1 MTETEGDD
9 EARIVW
15 RTPALMS
22 EIRGE
27 KVGFRKKDIVAL
39 HALPSAQ
46 AHEPMIVHA
55 PRKNKAARFCAKI
68 ALLTSLLALSIAA
81 ILIVVIESGV
91 MDSTLNARARTAL
104 NAALGDAY
112 RVEVGST
119 VVRMTASGAIALR
132 AREVAL
138 SEASSGQPV
147 AKLRAISIALDPL
160 ALMTG
165 RIAVSNLE
173 AEGGD
178 FDSGLLPRGEPLD
191 LTKIRIADVGDTLE
205 AIFSHVDRI
214 SQMAAGRGSQK
225 VTLSDFSFSVI
236 GSRDR
241 VVPVVANA
249 LEFNRDAG
257 GSMSV
262 KGSVTVDGVDVDLS
276 ADALGDK
283 GHMTGFEA
291 SITNLPLAPFFYHG
305 KVGSEPPFGVVAS
318 AGLSLKATRA
328 AGNAKPDLRV
338 TVRTSKGEFHAG
350 NLVSTLNAS
359 QMDVAYD
366 FERSSVEILPSAV
379 KIGRSTFPFT
389 GAIIDL
395 DKIAGATEKG
405 FAIDLLL
412 KNASSAPEDVADAP
426 LIFDAKANGRFV
438 SDKRQLIFDQLAVS
452 TPLGSMFGSLSV
464 AFGKTSPQISFASVS
479 DRMEATAVKQL
490 WPWWLAKG
498 ARRWAIA
505 NLFGGT
511 VTNARIEVSVAEG
524 RIATNEGEL
533 KLNEQEL
540 NINFDI
546 DDTRINITGEIPPL
560 RDTSGKFKLSGQ
572 RMTAEIEKGTAFFPS
587 GRAVALNGGDF
598 ILPDV
603 YTKPLMAEMKI
614 EVGGDADAIAE
625 LVSYK
630 PIQALQKTPLLP
642 EDFSGPLTAVVGA
655 RFGLISDQ
663 KPPKPLY
670 QVQMQLDKVT
680 VQKAMFG
687 RAVEDLVGTFRVD
700 NQQAVLDADARI
712 EGAKVKVA
720 LTEPVDSGSTVKR
733 SREISGSLEQG
744 VWQKLIPGL
753 SRIVSGPIT
762 IDVAIDEASRQT
774 AEIDLTKA
782 QLSLPWIGWSK
793 GVGIPAEAQFTS
805 SMDGKIA
812 TISNFAVAGDGFGA
826 RGKLQID
833 DGGLLSA
840 DLDNVRLAQG
850 DDFKVSIDRTRGGY
864 TASLSGAAAD
874 IRPIL
879 AQLKTGSDQNQG
891 GGDDI
896 AIKAQLDRVTG
907 FNGESLSNV
916 NLVYGERGRQIE
928 DVNLSAV
935 TSSGQALV
943 ARLAK
948 AGADNT
954 LELTTGDAGALA
966 RFADIYQNMRG
977 GLLNLKL
984 RDRGGRSWRGSVDI
998 RKFQLV
1004 GEQRLQSM
1012 VSTPTGA
1019 DGRSLNQAVRRDIDV
1034 SSARFERGFAQL
1046 ALDRGAIRVEGGVLR
1061 GTDVGA
1067 TFQGTVRDNN
1077 GIMDMTG
1084 TFMPAYG
1091 LNRIFGE
1098 LPLIGV
1104 LLGNGRDRGLLGIT
1118 FKLNGPF
1125 NQPKLTINPLSIIAP
1140 GVFRSIFEFQ

>member
-1 MTETEGDD
+1 
-9 EARIVW
+9 
-15 RTPALMS
+15 MS

-46 AHEPMIVHA
+46 AHDPIIVHA
-55 PRKNKAARFCAKI
+55 PRKSTFPRFCAKI
-68 ALLTSLLALSIAA
+68 ALSLFFFVLVIGAA
-81 ILIVVIESGV
+81 IVTAIESGV
-91 MDSTLNARARTAL
+91 IDSTLNARARTAL
-104 NAALGDAY
+104 EAALGDAY
-112 RVEVGST
+112 QVEVGST
-119 VVRMTASGAIALR
+119 VVRMTGSGALALK
-132 AREVAL
+132 AREVSL
-138 SEASSGQPV
+138 NESVSGQPV
-147 AKLRAISIALDPL
+147 VKLRSISIALDPL
-160 ALMTG
+160 ALVTG
-165 RIAVSNLE
+165 RIAVSSLQ

-178 FDSGLLPRGEPLD
+178 FDTGLLPRGEPLD
-191 LTKIRIADVGDTLE
+191 LTKIKIADVGDALE
-205 AIFSHVDRI
+205 AIFSHVDRM
-214 SQMAAGRGSQK
+214 SQMAAGRGSQT
-225 VTLSDFSFSVI
+225 VTLSDFSFSVV
-236 GSRDR
+236 GARDR
-241 VVPVVANA
+241 VVPVVATA
-249 LEFNRDAG
+249 LEFKRDSG
-257 GSMSV
+257 GSMSAM
-262 KGSVTVDGVDVDLS
+262 GNVTVDGVEVEIS
-276 ADALGDK
+276 ADALGQG
-283 GHMTGFEA
+283 GHVTGFEA
-291 SITNLPLAPFFYHG
+291 AITNLPLAPFLYHG
-305 KVGSEPPFGVVAS
+305 QLGSEPAFGIDAA
-318 AGLSLKATRA
+318 AGLTLKATRA
-328 AGNAKPDLRV
+328 ADGAKPDLRV
-338 TVRTSKGEFHAG
+338 AVRTSKGAFHAG
-350 NLVSTLNAS
+350 GRISTLNPS
-359 QMDVAYD
+359 QMDIAYD
-366 FERSSVEILPSAV
+366 FERSSVEILPSQV
-379 KIGRSTFPFT
+379 NIGRSTFPFT
-389 GAIIDL
+389 GAVVDL
-395 DKIAGATEKG
+395 DKIAGATDKG

-412 KNASSAPEDVADAP
+412 KNASSAPEDINDPP
-426 LIFDAKANGRFV
+426 LIFDAKANGRFT
-438 SDKRQLIFDQLAVS
+438 SDTRRLIFDRLVVS
-452 TPLGSMFGSLSV
+452 SPLGSMFGSLSV

-479 DRMEATAVKQL
+479 DRMDATAVKQL

-511 VTNARIEVSVAEG
+511 VTNARIEVSIAEG
-524 RIATNEGEL
+524 RIANNEGEL
-533 KLNEQEL
+533 KLGEQEL

-546 DDTRINITGEIPPL
+546 DDTRVNITGEIPPL
-560 RDTSGKFKLSGQ
+560 RDTSGRFKLSGQ
-572 RMTAEIEKGTAFFPS
+572 RMTAQIEKGTAFFPS
-587 GRAVALNGGDF
+587 GRSVALNGGEF

-614 EVGGDADAIAE
+614 EVGGNADAIAE

-630 PIQALQKTPLLP
+630 PIQALQKTPLQA

-655 RFGLISDQ
+655 RFGLIADQ
-663 KPPKPLY
+663 HPPKPLY
-670 QVQMQLDKVT
+670 QVEMQLDKVT
-680 VQKAMFG
+680 VNRAMFG
-687 RAVEDLVGTFRVD
+687 RPVADLVGTFRVD

-712 EGAKVKVA
+712 DGAKVKVA
-720 LTEPVDSGSTVKR
+720 MTEPVDADSTVKR
-733 SREISGSLEQG
+733 SREISGTLENS

-762 IDVAIDEASRQT
+762 IDVTIDEASRQKAT
-774 AEIDLTKA
+774 VSLTKA

-793 GVGIPAEAQFTS
+793 GVGIPAEVQFTS
-805 SMDGKIA
+805 SMEGQVA
-812 TISNFAVAGDGFGA
+812 TISDFAIAGDGFGA
-826 RGKLQID
+826 RGTLQID
-833 DGGLLSA
+833 DNGLRSA

-850 DDFKVSIDRTRGGY
+850 DDFTVAVDRSKGGY
-864 TASLSGAAAD
+864 TASLTGAAAD

-879 AQLKTGSDQNQG
+879 AQLKSGNDQDQGGSD
-891 GGDDI
+891 DI
-896 AIKAQLDRVTG
+896 TIKAQLARVTG
-907 FNGESLSNV
+907 FNGEALSNV

-1012 VSTPTGA
+1012 VSTPTGS

-1046 ALDRGAIRVEGGVLR
+1046 ALDSGAIRVDGGVLR

-1067 TFQGTVRDNN
+1067 TFQGTVRDKN

>member
-1 MTETEGDD
+1 
-9 EARIVW
+9 
-15 RTPALMS
+15 MS

-46 AHEPMIVHA
+46 AHDPIIVHA
-55 PRKNKAARFCAKI
+55 PRKNAFLRLCTKI
-68 ALLTSLLALSIAA
+68 VLSTFLLVFVMGA
-81 ILIVVIESGV
+81 ILVTVIESGLV
-91 MDSTLNARARTAL
+91 DSTLNARARTAL
-104 NAALGDAY
+104 NTALGDSY
-112 RVEVGST
+112 RAEVGST
-119 VVRMTASGAIALR
+119 VIRMTGSGALALK

-138 SEASSGQPV
+138 SEAATGQPL
-147 AKLRAISIALDPL
+147 AKLRSISIALDPL

-165 RIAVSNLE
+165 RIAVSSLE

-178 FDSGLLPRGEPLD
+178 FDTGLLPKGEPLD
-191 LTKIRIADVGDTLE
+191 LTKIRIADVGDALE
-205 AIFSHVDRI
+205 AIFSHVDRM
-214 SQMAAGRGSQK
+214 SQMAAGRGSQT
-225 VTLSDFSFSVI
+225 VTLSDFNFSVI
-236 GSRDR
+236 GARNR
-241 VVPVVANA
+241 VVPIVASA
-249 LEFNRDAG
+249 LEFDRDAG

-262 KGSVTVDGVDVDLS
+262 KGSITVDGVAVDLS
-276 ADALGDK
+276 ADALGQK
-283 GHMTGFEA
+283 GHVTGFEA
-291 SITNLPLAPFFYHG
+291 AITNLPLAPFYYHG
-305 KVGSEPPFGVVAS
+305 KSGAEPAFGVDAT
-318 AGLSLKATRA
+318 AGLTLKATRA
-328 AGNAKPDLRV
+328 AGEAKPDLRV

-350 NLVSTLNAS
+350 GLVSVLNPS
-359 QMDVAYD
+359 QMDIAYD
-366 FERSSVEILPSAV
+366 FERSSVEILPSVV

-389 GAIIDL
+389 GAVIDL

-412 KNASSAPEDVADAP
+412 KDASSAPEDIAERP
-426 LIFDAKANGRFV
+426 LIFDAKASGRFT
-438 SDKRQLIFDQLAVS
+438 SDTHRLIFDQLAVS
-452 TPLGSMFGSLSV
+452 SPLGSMYGSLSV
-464 AFGKTSPQISFASVS
+464 AFGNTSPRISFASVS

-498 ARRWAIA
+498 ARRWAIG

-524 RIATNEGEL
+524 RIANTAGDL
-533 KLNEQEL
+533 RLNEQEL

-560 RDTSGKFKLSGQ
+560 RDTTGHFNLSGQ
-572 RMTAEIEKGTAFFPS
+572 RMSVEVKQGTAYFPS
-587 GRAVALNGGDF
+587 GRSVALNGGDF
-598 ILPDV
+598 IIPDV

-614 EVGGDADAIAE
+614 EVGGGADAIAE

-642 EDFSGPLTAVVGA
+642 EDFSGPLTALVGA

-663 KPPKPLY
+663 HPPKPLW
-670 QVQMQLDKVT
+670 QVEMQLDKVT
-680 VQKAMFG
+680 VDKAFHG
-687 RAVEDLVGTFRVD
+687 RAVSDLVGTFRVD
-700 NQQAVLDADARI
+700 NRQAVLDADARLDD
-712 EGAKVKVA
+712 AKVRIA
-720 LTEPVDSGSTVKR
+720 LTEPVDEGSTVER
-733 SREISGSLEQG
+733 ARRITGTLEERA
-744 VWQKLIPGL
+744 WQKLAPGL
-753 SRIVSGPIT
+753 SRIISGPISV
-762 IDVAIDEASRQT
+762 DVTMDDEENQQVKIGLA
-774 AEIDLTKA
+774 KA
-782 QLSLPWIGWSK
+782 ALSLPWIGWSK
-793 GVGIPAEAQFTS
+793 GVGIPAEANFTS
-805 SMDGKIA
+805 RKAGDV
-812 TISNFAVAGDGFGA
+812 TDISDFAVAGDGFGA
-826 RGKLQID
+826 RGELQVD
-833 DGGLLSA
+833 EGGLVSA
-840 DLDNVRLAQG
+840 RLDSVRLAQG
-850 DDFKVSIDRTRGGY
+850 DDFKVSVDRGRAGY
-864 TASLSGAAAD
+864 TATLSGAAAD

-879 AQLKTGSDQNQG
+879 AQMKTGGEQ
-891 GGDDI
+891 GGDDNVT
-896 AIKAQLDRVTG
+896 IKARLDRVVG
-907 FNGESLSNV
+907 FNGEALSNV
-916 NLVYGERGRQIE
+916 NLLYVEKGRQIE

-935 TSSGQALV
+935 TGSGQAIV
-943 ARLAK
+943 ARLTK
-948 AGADNT
+948 SGADNT
-954 LELTTGDAGALA
+954 LELTAGDAGALG

-984 RDRGGRSWRGSVDI
+984 RDRGARSWRGTVDI

-1034 SSARFERGFAQL
+1034 STARFERGFAQL
-1046 ALDRGAIRVEGGVLR
+1046 ALDRGAIRVDGGVLR

-1091 LNRIFGE
+1091 LNRLFGE

-1118 FKLNGPF
+1118 FKLDGPF
-1125 NQPKLTINPLSIIAP
+1125 NKPRLTINPLSIIAP

>member
-1 MTETEGDD
+1 
-9 EARIVW
+9 
-15 RTPALMS
+15 MS

-46 AHEPMIVHA
+46 AHDPLIVHA
-55 PRKNKAARFCAKI
+55 PRKSTVPRFCAKI
-68 ALLTSLLALSIAA
+68 ALLTFLLFFSIGA
-81 ILIVVIESGV
+81 ILVTAIESGM
-91 MDSTLNARARTAL
+91 MDSMLNARARTAL
-104 NAALGDAY
+104 NAALGDDYKA
-112 RVEVGST
+112 EVGST
-119 VVRMTASGAIALR
+119 VVRMTGGGALALK
-132 AREVAL
+132 AREVSL
-138 SEASSGQPV
+138 NEAASGQPV
-147 AKLRAISIALDPL
+147 AKLRSISIALDPL
-160 ALMTG
+160 ALITG
-165 RIAVSNLE
+165 RIAVSSLE

-178 FDSGLLPRGEPLD
+178 FDTGLLPRGEPLD
-191 LTKIRIADVGDTLE
+191 LTRIRIADVGDALE
-205 AIFSHVDRI
+205 AIFSHVDRM
-214 SQMAAGRGSQK
+214 SQMAAGRGSQT
-225 VTLSDFSFSVI
+225 VTLSDFNFSVV
-236 GSRDR
+236 GARDR
-241 VVPVVANA
+241 VVPVVATA
-249 LEFNRDAG
+249 LEFKRDAG

-262 KGSVTVDGVDVDLS
+262 TGSATVDGTAVDLS
-276 ADALGDK
+276 ANALGQS
-283 GHMTGFEA
+283 GHVTGFEA
-291 SITNLPLAPFFYHG
+291 AITNLPLAPFLYHG
-305 KVGSEPPFGVVAS
+305 KLGTEPAFGIDAM
-318 AGLSLKATRA
+318 AGLTLKATRA
-328 AGNAKPDLRV
+328 AGAAKPDLRV
-338 TVRTSKGEFHAG
+338 AVRTTKGAFHAG
-350 NLVSTLNAS
+350 GLVSTLNPS
-359 QMDVAYD
+359 QMDIAYD
-366 FERSSVEILPSAV
+366 FERSSVEILPSAI
-379 KIGRSTFPFT
+379 KIGRSNFPFT
-389 GAIIDL
+389 GAVIDL

-412 KNASSAPEDVADAP
+412 KNASSAPEDIAEPP
-426 LIFDAKANGRFV
+426 LMFDAKANGRFV
-438 SDKRQLIFDQLAVS
+438 SGTRQLIFDQLAVS
-452 TPLGSMFGSLSV
+452 SPLGSMFGSLSV
-464 AFGKTSPQISFASVS
+464 AFGKTSPRISFASVS
-479 DRMEATAVKQL
+479 DRLDATAVKQL

-524 RIATNEGEL
+524 RIANNEGEL
-533 KLNEQEL
+533 KLGDEEL

-560 RDTSGKFKLSGQ
+560 RDTSGRFKLSGQ

-587 GRAVALNGGDF
+587 GRSVALNGGDF

-614 EVGGDADAIAE
+614 EVGGNADAIAE

-630 PIQALQKTPLLP
+630 PIQALQKTPLQA

-663 KPPKPLY
+663 HPPKPLY
-670 QVQMQLDKVT
+670 QVEMQLDKVT
-680 VQKAMFG
+680 VNKAMFG
-687 RAVEDLVGTFRVD
+687 RPVEDLVGTFRVD

-720 LTEPVDSGSTVKR
+720 LTEPVDSGSAVKR
-733 SREISGSLEQG
+733 SRQISGTLDDG
-744 VWQKLIPGL
+744 VWQKFVKGL
-753 SRIVSGPIT
+753 SKIVSGPIT
-762 IDVAIDEASRQT
+762 IDVTIDEAGRQK
-774 AEIDLTKA
+774 AKIGLTKA

-793 GVGIPAEAQFTS
+793 GVGIPAEVQLTS
-805 SMDGKIA
+805 SVDGDVSKI
-812 TISNFAVAGDGFGA
+812 TDFAVAGDGFGA
-826 RGKLQID
+826 RGALQVD
-833 DGGLLSA
+833 ENGLLSA
-840 DLDNVRLAQG
+840 DLDNVRLGQG
-850 DDFKVSIDRTRGGY
+850 DDFEVAIDRKKGGY
-864 TASLSGAAAD
+864 AATLTGAAVD

-879 AQLKTGSDQNQG
+879 AQLKAGGDQNQG
-891 GGDDI
+891 DGDDVT
-896 AIKAQLDRVTG
+896 IKAQLARVTG
-907 FNGESLSNV
+907 FNGEALSNV

-943 ARLAK
+943 AKLAK

-954 LELTTGDAGALA
+954 LELTTGDAGSLA

-1012 VSTPTGA
+1012 VSTPTGS

-1046 ALDRGAIRVEGGVLR
+1046 ALDSGAIRVDGGVLR

-1067 TFQGTVRDNN
+1067 TFQGTVRDKN

-1118 FKLNGPF
+1118 FKMNGPF

>member
-1 MTETEGDD
+1 
-9 EARIVW
+9 
-15 RTPALMS
+15 MS

-55 PRKNKAARFCAKI
+55 PRKSRAVRLCAKI

-81 ILIVVIESGV
+81 ILVVVIESGL
-91 MDSTLNARARTAL
+91 MDSTRSAL
-104 NAALGDAY
+104 NSALGDNY
-112 RVEVGST
+112 RAEVGST

-138 SEASSGQPV
+138 SEASTGQPV

-160 ALMTG
+160 ALVTG

-178 FDSGLLPRGEPLD
+178 FDTGLLPRGEPLD
-191 LTKIRIADVGDTLE
+191 LTRIRIADVGDALE
-205 AIFSHVDRI
+205 AIFSHVDRM
-214 SQMAAGRGSQK
+214 SQMAAGRGSQT

-241 VVPVVANA
+241 IVPIVANA
-249 LEFNRDAG
+249 IEFNRDAG

-283 GHMTGFEA
+283 GHVTGFEA
-291 SITNLPLAPFFYHG
+291 AITNLPLAPFFYHG
-305 KVGSEPPFGVVAS
+305 KSGSEPPFGVVAS
-318 AGLSLKATRA
+318 AGLQLKATRA

-359 QMDVAYD
+359 QMEVAYD
-366 FERSSVEILPSAV
+366 FERSSVEILPSMV

-395 DKIAGATEKG
+395 DKIAGATDKG

-412 KNASSAPEDVADAP
+412 KNASSAPEDVADPP

-438 SDKRQLIFDQLAVS
+438 SDKRRLIFDQLAVS
-452 TPLGSMFGSLSV
+452 SPLGSMYGSLSV

-524 RIATNEGEL
+524 RIANNEGEL

-540 NINFDI
+540 NINFEI

-560 RDTSGKFKLSGQ
+560 RDTAGKFKLSGQ
-572 RMTAEIEKGTAFFPS
+572 RMTAQIEEGTAFFPS
-587 GRAVALNGGDF
+587 GRSVALNGGEF

-614 EVGGDADAIAE
+614 EVGGNADAIAE

-663 KPPKPLY
+663 HPPKPLY
-670 QVQMQLDKVT
+670 QVEMQLDGVT
-680 VQKAMFG
+680 VNKAMFG
-687 RAVEDLVGTFRVD
+687 RSAEDIVGTFRVD
-700 NQQAVLDADARI
+700 NQQALLDADARV
-712 EGAKVKVA
+712 EGAKIKVV
-720 LTEPVDSGSTVKR
+720 LTEPVESNSTVKR
-733 SREISGSLEQG
+733 SRRIFGTLDDA
-744 VWQKLIPGL
+744 VWRKLTPGL
-753 SRIVSGPIT
+753 SRIISGPIA
-762 IDVAIDEASRQT
+762 IDVTIDEAGKQKVKIGL
-774 AEIDLTKA
+774 AKA
-782 QLSLPWIGWSK
+782 ALSLPWIGWSK
-793 GVGIPAEAQFTS
+793 GVGIPAEAQFVS
-805 SMDGKIA
+805 SEGDDGA
-812 TISNFAVAGDGFGA
+812 SISDFAISGDGFGA
-826 RGKLQID
+826 RGALHVD
-833 DGGLLSA
+833 DGGLVSA
-840 DLDNVRLAQG
+840 DFDNVRLAQG
-850 DDFKVSIDRTRGGY
+850 DDFKVSVDRNKGGY
-864 TASLSGAAAD
+864 TAVLTGAAAD

-879 AQLKTGSDQNQG
+879 AQLKAGSDQSQDA
-891 GGDDI
+891 GDDVT
-896 AIKAQLDRVTG
+896 IKAQLGRVTG
-907 FNGESLSNV
+907 FNGEFLSNV

-954 LELTTGDAGALA
+954 LELTSGDAGALA

-1046 ALDRGAIRVEGGVLR
+1046 ALDRGAIRVDGGVLR

>member
-1 MTETEGDD
+1 
-9 EARIVW
+9 
-15 RTPALMS
+15 MS

-46 AHEPMIVHA
+46 AHDPMIVHA
-55 PRKNKAARFCAKI
+55 PRKRALPRLCAKI
-68 ALLTSLLALSIAA
+68 ALSISLLALIIGA
-81 ILIVVIESGV
+81 ILVTVIESGM

-112 RVEVGST
+112 RADVGST
-119 VVRMTASGAIALR
+119 VVRMTASGAIALK

-138 SEASSGQPV
+138 SEAASGQPV
-147 AKLRAISIALDPL
+147 AKLRSISIALDPL

-165 RIAVSNLE
+165 RIAVSRLE
-173 AEGGD
+173 AEGGN
-178 FDSGLLPRGEPLD
+178 FDTGLLPRGEPLD
-191 LTKIRIADVGDTLE
+191 LTKIRIADVGDALE
-205 AIFSHVDRI
+205 ALFSHVDRM
-214 SQMAAGRGSQK
+214 SQLAAGRGSQT
-225 VTLSDFSFSVI
+225 VALSDFSFSIV
-236 GSRDR
+236 GARNR
-241 VVPVVANA
+241 VVPVVASA
-249 LEFNRDAG
+249 LEFNRDAS

-262 KGSVTVDGVDVDLS
+262 KGSATVDGVEVDIT
-276 ADALGDK
+276 ADALGQR
-283 GHMTGFEA
+283 GHVTGFDA
-291 SITNLPLAPFFYHG
+291 AITNLPLAPFFYHG
-305 KVGSEPPFGVVAS
+305 KSGAEQAFGIDAT
-318 AGLSLKATRA
+318 AGLTLKATRA
-328 AGNAKPDLRV
+328 VGEAKPDLRV
-338 TVRTSKGEFHAG
+338 AVRTSKGTFHAG
-350 NLVSTLNAS
+350 GLVSTLNPS
-359 QMDVAYD
+359 QMDIAYD
-366 FERSSVEILPSAV
+366 FGRSAVEILPSVV

-389 GAIIDL
+389 GAVIDL
-395 DKIAGATEKG
+395 DKLAGATEKG

-412 KNASSAPEDVADAP
+412 RNASSAPEDVTDQP
-426 LIFDAKANGRFV
+426 LTFDAKASGRFTA
-438 SDKRQLIFDQLAVS
+438 DTHRLIFDQLAVS
-452 TPLGSMFGSLSV
+452 SPLGSMYGSLSV
-464 AFGKTSPQISFASVS
+464 AFGKTSPQISFAAVS

-498 ARRWAIA
+498 ARRWAIG
-505 NLFGGT
+505 NLFGGI

-524 RIATNEGEL
+524 RIANNEGEL

-540 NINFDI
+540 NITFDI

-572 RMTAEIEKGTAFFPS
+572 RMTVEIGQGTAYFPS
-587 GRAVALNGGDF
+587 GRSVALNGGDF

-614 EVGGDADAIAE
+614 EVGGAADAIAE
-625 LVSYK
+625 LVTYK
-630 PIQALQKTPLLP
+630 PIQALQKTSLLP
-642 EDFSGPLTAVVGA
+642 EDFSGPLTALVGA

-663 KPPKPLY
+663 HPPKPLW
-670 QVQMQLDKVT
+670 QVEMQLDKVS
-680 VQKAMFG
+680 VNRAFYG
-687 RAVEDLVGTFRVD
+687 RPVSDLVGTFRVD
-700 NQQAVLDADARI
+700 NQQAVLDADAQL
-712 EGAKVKVA
+712 EGAKVSIA
-720 LTEPVDSGSTVKR
+720 LTEPVDSDSKVKR
-733 SREISGSLEQG
+733 SREISGTLDQA
-744 VWQKLIPGL
+744 VWQKLAPGL
-753 SRIVSGPIT
+753 SKIVSGPISADVT
-762 IDVAIDEASRQT
+762 IGDQDRVEAKIGL
-774 AEIDLTKA
+774 AKA
-782 QLSLPWIGWSK
+782 ALSLPWIGWSK
-793 GVGIPAEAQFTS
+793 GAGIPAEARFTAS
-805 SMDGKIA
+805 KSDD
-812 TISNFAVAGDGFGA
+812 TIVISDFAVAGDGFGA
-826 RGKLQID
+826 RGGLQV
-833 DGGLLSA
+833 DGGGLVSA
-840 DLDNVRLAQG
+840 RLDSVRLAQG
-850 DDFKVSIDRTRGGY
+850 DDFKVSVDRGKGGY
-864 TASLSGAAAD
+864 TATLSGAAAD

-879 AQLKTGSDQNQG
+879 AQMKAGSDQSQG
-891 GGDDI
+891 GGGDI
-896 AIKAQLDRVTG
+896 TIKAQLDRVTG

-916 NLVYGERGRQIE
+916 NLVYSERGSQIE

-935 TSSGQALV
+935 TGSGQALV
-943 ARLAK
+943 ARIAK

-1046 ALDRGAIRVEGGVLR
+1046 ALDRGAIRVDGGVLR

-1125 NQPKLTINPLSIIAP
+1125 NQPKLTVNPLSIIAP

>member
-1 MTETEGDD
+1 
-9 EARIVW
+9 
-15 RTPALMS
+15 MS
-22 EIRGE
+22 DIRGE

-46 AHEPMIVHA
+46 AHDPIIVHA
-55 PRKNKAARFCAKI
+55 PRKSAPLRLCAKI
-68 ALLTSLLALSIAA
+68 ALSISLLALILGA
-81 ILIVVIESGV
+81 ILVTVIESGM
-91 MDSTLNARARTAL
+91 MDSTLNARARAAL
-104 NAALGDAY
+104 NSALGNAY
-112 RVEVGST
+112 HADVGST
-119 VVRMTASGAIALR
+119 VVRMTASGAIALK
-132 AREVAL
+132 AREVEL
-138 SEASSGQPV
+138 SEATSGQPV
-147 AKLRAISIALDPL
+147 AKLRSISIALDPL

-165 RIAVSNLE
+165 HIAVSRLE

-178 FDSGLLPRGEPLD
+178 FDTGLLPRGEPLD
-191 LTKIRIADVGDTLE
+191 LTKIRIADVGQALE
-205 AIFSHVDRI
+205 ALFSHVDRM
-214 SQMAAGRGSQK
+214 SQMAAGRGDQT
-225 VTLSDFSFSVI
+225 VTLSDFSFSVV
-236 GSRDR
+236 GSRNR
-241 VVPVVANA
+241 VVPVVASA
-249 LEFNRDAG
+249 LEFNRDAS

-262 KGSVTVDGVDVDLS
+262 KGSASVDGVEVDLT
-276 ADALGDK
+276 ADALGQK
-283 GHMTGFEA
+283 GHVTGFEA
-291 SITNLPLAPFFYHG
+291 AITNLPLAPFFYHG
-305 KVGSEPPFGVVAS
+305 KSGAEQAFGIDAT
-318 AGLSLKATRA
+318 AGLTLKATRA
-328 AGNAKPDLRV
+328 AGEAKPDLRV
-338 TVRTSKGEFHAG
+338 AVRTSKGAFHAG
-350 NLVSTLNAS
+350 GLISTLNPS
-359 QMDVAYD
+359 QMDIAYD

-395 DKIAGATEKG
+395 DKLSGATEKG

-412 KNASSAPEDVADAP
+412 KNASSAPEDVTEQP
-426 LIFDAKANGRFV
+426 LIFDAKASGRFT
-438 SDKRQLIFDQLAVS
+438 SDTHRLIFDQLAVS
-452 TPLGSMFGSLSV
+452 SPLGSMYGSLSV
-464 AFGKTSPQISFASVS
+464 AFGKTSPQISFAAVS
-479 DRMEATAVKQL
+479 DRMEARAVKQL

-498 ARRWAIA
+498 ARRWAIG
-505 NLFGGT
+505 NLFGGI

-524 RIATNEGEL
+524 RIANNEGEL

-572 RMTAEIEKGTAFFPS
+572 RMTVDVGRGTAYFPS
-587 GRAVALNGGDF
+587 GRSVALNGGDF

-614 EVGGDADAIAE
+614 EVGGEADAIAE

-630 PIQALQKTPLLP
+630 PIQALQKTKLSP

-670 QVQMQLDKVT
+670 QVEMQLDKVS
-680 VQKAMFG
+680 VNKALEG
-687 RAVEDLVGTFRVD
+687 RPVTDLVGTFRVD
-700 NQQAVLDADARI
+700 NQQAVLDADAKI

-720 LTEPVDSGSTVKR
+720 LTEPVDPSSTVKR
-733 SREISGSLEQG
+733 SRHISGTLEDG
-744 VWQKLIPGL
+744 VWQKITSGP
-753 SRIVSGPIT
+753 SKIISGPIT
-762 IDVAIDEASRQT
+762 VDVAIDETGKQKVKVG
-774 AEIDLTKA
+774 LTKA
-782 QLSLPWIGWSK
+782 ALSLPWIGWSK

-805 SMDGKIA
+805 SMDGDLA
-812 TISNFAVAGDGFGA
+812 TISDFAVAGDGFGA
-826 RGKLQID
+826 RGNLQVND
-833 DGGLLSA
+833 SGLVSA
-840 DLDNVRLAQG
+840 DLNNVRLAQG
-850 DDFKVSIDRTRGGY
+850 DDFKVSVDRSKGGY
-864 TASLSGAAAD
+864 TATLRGAAAD

-879 AQLKTGSDQNQG
+879 AQMKAGSDQNQG
-891 GGDDI
+891 GSDDI
-896 AIKAQLDRVTG
+896 TVKAQLDRITG

-916 NLVYGERGRQIE
+916 NLVYAERGSQIE

-935 TSSGQALV
+935 TGSGQALV
-943 ARLAK
+943 ARIAK

-1046 ALDRGAIRVEGGVLR
+1046 ALDRGAIRVDGGVLR

-1067 TFQGTVRDNN
+1067 TFQGTVRDGN

-1098 LPLIGV
+1098 LPLIGA

>member
-1 MTETEGDD
+1 
-9 EARIVW
+9 
-15 RTPALMS
+15 MS
-22 EIRGE
+22 DIRGE

-46 AHEPMIVHA
+46 AHDPIIVHA
-55 PRKNKAARFCAKI
+55 PRKSAPLRLCAKI
-68 ALLTSLLALSIAA
+68 ALSISLLALILGA
-81 ILIVVIESGV
+81 ILVTVIESGM
-91 MDSTLNARARTAL
+91 MDSTLNARARAAL
-104 NAALGDAY
+104 NSALGNAY
-112 RVEVGST
+112 HADVGST
-119 VVRMTASGAIALR
+119 VVRMTASGAIALK
-132 AREVAL
+132 AREVEL
-138 SEASSGQPV
+138 SEATSGQPV
-147 AKLRAISIALDPL
+147 AKLRSISIALEPL
-160 ALMTG
+160 ALLTG
-165 RIAVSNLE
+165 HIAVSRLE

-178 FDSGLLPRGEPLD
+178 FDTGLLPRGEPLD
-191 LTKIRIADVGDTLE
+191 LTKIRIADVGQALE
-205 AIFSHVDRI
+205 ALFSHVDRM
-214 SQMAAGRGSQK
+214 SQMAAGRGNQT
-225 VTLSDFSFSVI
+225 VTLSDFSFSVV
-236 GSRDR
+236 GSRNR
-241 VVPVVANA
+241 VVPVVASA
-249 LEFNRDAG
+249 LEFNRDAS

-262 KGSVTVDGVDVDLS
+262 KGSASVDGVEVDLT
-276 ADALGDK
+276 ADALGQK
-283 GHMTGFEA
+283 GHVTGFEA
-291 SITNLPLAPFFYHG
+291 AITNLPLAPFFYHG
-305 KVGSEPPFGVVAS
+305 KSGAEQAFGIDAT
-318 AGLSLKATRA
+318 AGLTLKATRA
-328 AGNAKPDLRV
+328 AGEAKPDLRV
-338 TVRTSKGEFHAG
+338 AVRTSKGAFHAG
-350 NLVSTLNAS
+350 GLVSTLNPS
-359 QMDVAYD
+359 QMDIAYD

-395 DKIAGATEKG
+395 DKLSGATEKG

-412 KNASSAPEDVADAP
+412 KNASSAPEDVTEQP
-426 LIFDAKANGRFV
+426 LIFDAKASGRFT
-438 SDKRQLIFDQLAVS
+438 SDTHRLIFDQLAVS
-452 TPLGSMFGSLSV
+452 SPLGSMYGSRSV
-464 AFGKTSPQISFASVS
+464 AFGKTSPQISFAAVS
-479 DRMEATAVKQL
+479 DRMEARAVKQL

-498 ARRWAIA
+498 ARRWAIG
-505 NLFGGT
+505 NLFGGI

-524 RIATNEGEL
+524 RIANNEGEL

-572 RMTAEIEKGTAFFPS
+572 RMTVDVGRGTAYFPS
-587 GRAVALNGGDF
+587 GRSVALNGGDF

-614 EVGGDADAIAE
+614 EVGGEADAIAE

-630 PIQALQKTPLLP
+630 PIQALQKTKLSP

-670 QVQMQLDKVT
+670 QVEMQLDKVS
-680 VQKAMFG
+680 VNKALEG
-687 RAVEDLVGTFRVD
+687 RPVTDLVGTFRVD
-700 NQQAVLDADARI
+700 NQQAVLDADAKI

-720 LTEPVDSGSTVKR
+720 LTEPVDAGSTVKR
-733 SREISGSLEQG
+733 SRHISGTLEDG
-744 VWQKLIPGL
+744 VWQKITSGP
-753 SRIVSGPIT
+753 SKIISGPIT
-762 IDVAIDEASRQT
+762 VDVAIDETGKQKVKVG
-774 AEIDLTKA
+774 LTKA
-782 QLSLPWIGWSK
+782 ALSLPWIGWSK

-805 SMDGKIA
+805 SMDGDLA
-812 TISNFAVAGDGFGA
+812 TISDFAVAGDGFGA
-826 RGKLQID
+826 RGNLQVD
-833 DGGLLSA
+833 NSGLVSA
-840 DLDNVRLAQG
+840 DLNNVRLAQG
-850 DDFKVSIDRTRGGY
+850 DDFKVSVDRGKGGY
-864 TASLSGAAAD
+864 TAKLTGAAAD

-879 AQLKTGSDQNQG
+879 AQIKAGSDQNQG
-891 GGDDI
+891 GSDDI
-896 AIKAQLDRVTG
+896 TVKAQLDRITG

-916 NLVYGERGRQIE
+916 NLVYAERGSQIE

-935 TSSGQALV
+935 TGSGQALV
-943 ARLAK
+943 ARIAK

-1046 ALDRGAIRVEGGVLR
+1046 ALDRGAIRVDGGVLR

-1067 TFQGTVRDNN
+1067 TFQGTVRDGN

-1098 LPLIGV
+1098 LPLIGA

>member
-1 MTETEGDD
+1 
-9 EARIVW
+9 
-15 RTPALMS
+15 MS

-46 AHEPMIVHA
+46 AHDPIIVHA
-55 PRKNKAARFCAKI
+55 PRKNGILRFCAKVAMGLFLCAFVI
-68 ALLTSLLALSIAA
+68 GASLVA
-81 ILIVVIESGV
+81 VIESGM

-112 RVEVGST
+112 RAEVGST
-119 VVRMTASGAIALR
+119 VIRMTSNGALALK

-138 SEASSGQPV
+138 SEATSGQPV
-147 AKLRAISIALDPL
+147 ARLRSISIALDPV

-165 RIAVSNLE
+165 RIAVSSLE
-173 AEGGD
+173 ADGGE
-178 FDSGLLPRGEPLD
+178 FDTGLLPRGEPLD
-191 LTKIRIADVGDTLE
+191 LTKVRIADVGEALE
-205 AIFSHVDRI
+205 AIFAHVDRM
-214 SQMAAGRGSQK
+214 SQMAAGRGSQT
-225 VTLSDFSFSVI
+225 VTLSDFNFSVV
-236 GSRDR
+236 GARKR
-241 VVPVVANA
+241 VVPIVASE
-249 LEFNRDAG
+249 LEFNRESD

-262 KGSVTVDGVDVDLS
+262 KGNVTIDGVEVELS
-276 ADALGDK
+276 AGALGQS
-283 GHMTGFEA
+283 GHVTGFEA
-291 SITNLPLAPFFYHG
+291 AITNLPLAPFFYHG
-305 KVGSEPPFGVVAS
+305 KSGAEQAFGIDAT
-318 AGLSLKATRA
+318 AGLTLKATRA
-328 AGNAKPDLRV
+328 VGNAKPDLRV
-338 TVRTSKGEFHAG
+338 SVRTSKGAFHAG
-350 NLVSTLNAS
+350 GLVSTVNPS
-359 QMDVAYD
+359 QVDIAYD
-366 FERSSVEILPSAV
+366 FERSAIEILPSVV
-379 KIGRSTFPFT
+379 KMGRSNFPFT

-395 DKIAGATEKG
+395 DKMAGTTEKG

-412 KNASSAPEDVADAP
+412 KNASSAPEDIAEQP
-426 LIFDAKANGRFV
+426 LVFDAKATGRFT
-438 SDKRQLIFDQLAVS
+438 SDTHRLIFDELAVS
-452 TPLGSMFGSLSV
+452 SPLGSMFGSLSV
-464 AFGKTSPQISFASVS
+464 AFGETSPQISFASVS
-479 DRMEATAVKQL
+479 DRLEATAVKQL
-490 WPWWLAKG
+490 WPWWIAKG
-498 ARRWAIA
+498 ARRWAIG

-511 VTNARIEVSVAEG
+511 VTNARIEVSLAAG
-524 RIATNEGEL
+524 RIANTEGEL

-560 RDTSGKFKLSGQ
+560 RDTSGQFKLSGQ
-572 RMTAEIEKGTAFFPS
+572 RMTVQVGQGTAFFPS
-587 GRAVALNGGDF
+587 GRSVALNGGDF

-614 EVGGDADAIAE
+614 EVGGNADAIAE

-642 EDFSGPLTAVVGA
+642 EDFSGPLTALVGA

-663 KPPKPLY
+663 HPPKPLW
-670 QVQMQLDKVT
+670 QVEMQLEKVT
-680 VQKAMFG
+680 VNNAMFG
-687 RAVEDLVGTFRVD
+687 RAVSDLAGTFRVD

-712 EGAKVKVA
+712 EGAKVKIA
-720 LTEPVDSGSTVKR
+720 LTEPVDASSTVKR
-733 SREISGSLEQG
+733 SREISGTLDEG

-762 IDVAIDEASRQT
+762 VDVAIDEANRQK
-774 AEIDLTKA
+774 AKVGLTKA
-782 QLSLPWIGWSK
+782 ALSLPWIGWSK
-793 GVGIPAEAQFTS
+793 GVGIPAEVQFTS
-805 SMDGKIA
+805 SIEGEIA
-812 TISNFAVAGDGFGA
+812 TISDFAIAGDGFGA
-826 RGKLQID
+826 RGSLKVD

-840 DLDNVRLAQG
+840 DLDSVRLAQG
-850 DDFKVSIDRTRGGY
+850 DDFKVDVDRAKGGY
-864 TASLSGAAAD
+864 TATLSGAAAD

-879 AQLKTGSDQNQG
+879 AQLKSGSDQNQS
-891 GGDDI
+891 GGDDVT
-896 AIKAQLDRVTG
+896 IKAQLDRVTG
-907 FNGESLSNV
+907 FNGETLSNV
-916 NLVYGERGRQIE
+916 NLVYAERGRQIE

-935 TSSGQALV
+935 TDSGQALV

-954 LELTTGDAGALA
+954 LEVTTGDAGSLA

-984 RDRGGRSWRGSVDI
+984 RDRGGRSWRGTVDI

-1046 ALDRGAIRVEGGVLR
+1046 ALDRGAIRIDGGVLR

-1077 GIMDMTG
+1077 GNMDMTG

-1091 LNRIFGE
+1091 LNRLFGE